1 MKEEKKKEIP
11 RGPISV
17 DADITPISHEKVEKL
32 NATEWDEMTTTDLF
46 KQRLILQQRID
57 ACARMGN
64 LPMHQQLIKGMLR
77 LNSVLSTRDDDDVR
91 LI

>member
-1 MKEEKKKEIP
+1 MKEEKKQEIP
-11 RGPISV
+11 TGPISV
-17 DADITPISHEKVEKL
+17 TDDITPITHQKVEKL
-32 NATEWDEMTTTDLF
+32 NSSQWADMTTTDLF

-77 LNSVLSTRDDDDVR
+77 LNEVLSTRNDDDMR